1 MTHEPMTHGR
11 PVSIGRYI
19 FWLVVSILI
28 AGFLAWAF
36 VPTAVPVDVSK
47 IEVGPMTVRVDGEGQ
62 TRVKDIYAISAPAAG
77 RLMRIETEA
86 GDKVIATKT
95 RLAVIEPA
103 DPTIL
108 DSRSRAEAEATAHAA
123 EDALALASAEEDR
136 AKAELAFAN
145 TEFVRAEKLSQ
156 NGTISRRALDV
167 AQLDVATRAAELK
180 SAEATVQVK
189 MHELAMARARLVTPA
204 DGGGEA
210 QCCVAITAP
219 VDGQVLRI
227 LHESEGV
234 VTAGE
239 VLMEIGDAR
248 HLEVVVD
255 VLTRDAARIHEGASV
270 VIENWGGDPL
280 NGTVRRIEPFGY
292 TKVSVL
298 GIEEQRVDVIVDF
311 ENADA
316 LPKALGHGFR
326 VEVGIQEW
334 HGDGVLKAPMAALFR
349 VDGGWAAYVL
359 QADETA
365 LLVPLTVG
373 HLNGREAEVLSGLS
387 AGDEVVLH
395 PSERITDGVSLARR
409 KM

>member
-1 MTHEPMTHGR
+1 
-11 PVSIGRYI
+11 VSFGRYI

-77 RLMRIETEA
+77 RLLRIETEA

-136 AKAELAFAN
+136 AQAELAFASS
-145 TEFVRAEKLSQ
+145 ELVRAEKLSQ

-167 AQLDVATRAAELK
+167 ARLDVATKAAELK
-180 SAEATVQVK
+180 SAEATVQVR
-189 MHELAMARARLVTPA
+189 MHELALARARLLTPA
-204 DGGGEA
+204 DSVGEA

-234 VTAGE
+234 VAAGE
-239 VLMEIGDAR
+239 VLMEIGDPR

-255 VLTRDAARIHEGASV
+255 VLTRDAARIHEGALA
-270 VIENWGGDPL
+270 VIENWGGDAL
-280 NGTVRRIEPFGY
+280 NGTVRRIDPFGY

-298 GIEEQRVDVIVDF
+298 GVEEQRVDVIIDF
-311 ENADA
+311 SDSDA
-316 LPKALGHGFR
+316 IPKALGHGFR

-334 HGDGVLKAPMAALFR
+334 QGDGVLKAPMAALFR
-349 VDGGWAAYVL
+349 VDGGWAAFVL
-359 QADETA
+359 RTDETA
-365 LLVPLTVG
+365 RLVPLTVG
-373 HLNGREAEVLSGLS
+373 HLNGREAEVLSGLN

-395 PSERITDGVSLARR
+395 PSERIKDGVSLARR

>member
-1 MTHEPMTHGR
+1 MTHGR
-11 PVSIGRYI
+11 PVSFGRYI

-62 TRVKDIYAISAPAAG
+62 TRVKDIYAISAPASG

-108 DSRSRAEAEATAHAA
+108 DSRSRAEAEATAQAA

-136 AKAELAFAN
+136 AQAELAFARS
-145 TEFVRAEKLSQ
+145 ELARAEKLSQ

-180 SAEATVQVK
+180 SAEATVQVR
-189 MHELAMARARLVTPA
+189 MHELAMARARLLTPA
-204 DGGGEA
+204 DGGGDA

-234 VTAGE
+234 VAAGE
-239 VLMEIGDAR
+239 VLMEIGDPR
-248 HLEVVVD
+248 YLEVVVD
-255 VLTRDAARIHEGASV
+255 VLTRDGARIHEGAPV
-270 VIENWGGDPL
+270 VIENWGGDAL

-311 ENADA
+311 DDLDA

-334 HGDGVLKAPMAALFR
+334 QSDGVLKAPMAALFR
-349 VDGGWAAYVL
+349 IEGGWAAFVM
-359 QADETA
+359 QTDETA
-365 LLVPLTVG
+365 RLVPLTVG

-395 PSERITDGVSLARR
+395 PSERIKDGVSLARR